1 MAVKIVSW
9 NMNESIVPWHELV
22 GMDADVALL
31 QEACEPPCN
40 IKRRID
46 VGYQSWE
53 TRGHDARRPWRTAVV
68 RLSDRVELE
77 RIDTRSLEYADPED
91 LAVSRPG
98 TLSVAI
104 VKAPGVE
111 CFTVASMY
119 SLRAKP
125 HTSTA
130 SSWIVSDDSA
140 HRLVSDLSALVGCRD
155 GHRIVAAGDLNIL
168 HGYGRYGDEYWAER
182 YDTVFA
188 RMDALWAAVRRAAG
202 SARAPGR
209 PVARR
214 AARRESE
221 RPDVPHVPARPG
233 DRRTPTRLRLRV
245 AGHGRFGPRACAQRA
260 RRVGP
265 QRPLPP
271 GDHGLLRA
279 PSGLLATGGSV
290 PGGPRE
296 F

>member
-1 MAVKIVSW
+1 MTVKIVSW

-31 QEACEPPCN
+31 QEACEPTSK

-53 TRGHDARRPWRTAVV
+53 TRGHDARRPWRTEVV

-111 CFTVASMY
+111 RFTVASMY

-140 HRLVSDLSALVGCRD
+140 HRLVSDLSALIGCRE

-188 RMDALWAAVRRAAG
+188 RMEALG
-202 SARAPGR
+202 LP
-209 PVARR
+209 
-214 AARRESE
+214 
-221 RPDVPHVPARPG
+221 
-233 DRRTPTRLRLRV
+233 
-245 AGHGRFGPRACAQRA
+245 F
-260 RRVGP
+260 VGP
-265 QRPLPP
+265 QAPHGRQADPWPDELPADSRNVPTYHTPLRGPATAERQQDYVFASRGMVDSLSVRALNEP
-271 GDHGLLRA
+271 DEWGPSDHCRLEITV
-279 PSGLLATGGSV
+279 S
-290 PGGPRE
+290 
-296 F
+296 